1 MSSTGPVTVPGASC
15 RPGPSPSAKATRLDG
30 LKAETPAAVEALLTA
45 VGDAPYDFAC
55 APDDPLAGI
64 LTAIGFEPYARTVVV
79 ARRLD
84 VFRKEPAP
92 PGITISPYKN
102 EWAESFAAAQEAAM
116 ADFSFFREVG
126 SPTGFETAEGW
137 GAFFAARQGDT
148 VVGFAQAEL
157 PSGWINWIGVVPDE
171 RRKGIGK
178 ALVGEVAMAVRDALG
193 SHLVAEVDDIPAA
206 LGFWDKQGFTQRTR
220 QVSLIRRV

>member
-1 MSSTGPVTVPGASC
+1 MSSTGQVTVPGASC
-15 RPGPSPSAKATRLDG
+15 RPAPSPTAKATRLDG
-30 LKAETPAAVEALLTA
+30 LKAETPAAVEALLAA

-55 APDDPLAGI
+55 PPDDPLAGV
-64 LTAIGFEPYARTVVV
+64 LGAAGFEPYARTVVV

-102 EWAESFAAAQEAAM
+102 EWAESFAAAQDAAM
-116 ADFSFFREVG
+116 ADFSLFREVG
-126 SPTGFETAEGW
+126 APTGFETAEGY

-157 PSGWINWIGVVPDE
+157 PSGWINWIGVVPGE
-171 RRKGIGK
+171 RRKGIGR

-193 SHLVAEVDDIPAA
+193 SHLVAEVDDTADA
-206 LGFWDKQGFTQRTR
+206 LAFWDKQGFTQRTR
-220 QVSLIRRV
+220 QVSLIRRA